1 LPWFLV
7 GLIVVTAPNHVQIG
21 LRTVIARV
29 FKIEKKH
36 DGKYAIGNY
45 QVLKQFQIY
54 IRRSTNEL

>member
-1 LPWFLV
+1 M
-7 GLIVVTAPNHVQIG
+7 VTAPNHVQIG

-45 QVLKQFQIY
+45 QLLKQFQIY